1 MHDLLPLQMLPAG
14 CRGQITQLLGSED
27 EVHRLQEL
35 GMRVGCSIEM
45 IQGGSPC
52 IVKLGNTKLCF
63 RDNDAFLVLVQRDD
77 APLGEVA

>member
-14 CRGQITQLLGSED
+14 SCGQIGQLLGSAD
-27 EVHRLQEL
+27 EVQRLQEL
-35 GMRVGCSIEM
+35 GMRVGSQVEM

-63 RDNDAFLVLVQRDD
+63 RDNEAFGVLVQIDD
-77 APLGEVA
+77 AALGEVA